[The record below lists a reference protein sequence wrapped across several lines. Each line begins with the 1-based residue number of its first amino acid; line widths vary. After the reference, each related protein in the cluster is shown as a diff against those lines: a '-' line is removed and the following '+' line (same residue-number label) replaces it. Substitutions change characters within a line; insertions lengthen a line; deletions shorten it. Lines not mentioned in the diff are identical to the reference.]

1 MNNSAP
7 CFPSRGAILAVVPE
21 AEEVHLLWNGRLKLQ
36 GKTFAA
42 FKDHLTHSGSV
53 LGTLEDELAR
63 HDRTKSSL
71 HFSIERIS
79 VRVGGQVGCG
89 APGGT
94 RTR

>member
-21 AEEVHLLWNGRLKLQ
+21 AEECISYGMPAFKLQ
-36 GKTFAA
+36 GKTFRGFAA

-53 LGTLEDELAR
+53 LGTLEDELAG

-71 HFSIERIS
+71 HFSIERLF
-79 VRVGGQVGCG
+79 RPRWW
-89 APGGT
+89 PG
-94 RTR
+94 